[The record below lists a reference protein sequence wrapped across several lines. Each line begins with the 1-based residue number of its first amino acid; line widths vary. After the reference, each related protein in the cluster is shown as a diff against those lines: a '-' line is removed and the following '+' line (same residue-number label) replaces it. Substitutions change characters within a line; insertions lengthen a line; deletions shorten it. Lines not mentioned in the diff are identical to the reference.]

1 MLSSSRPWP
10 IVSLLIAAVAGIG
23 GWALGRAD
31 SGGLTEAPVTAPV
44 TAQVVTPPPEGP
56 WPLRAPSMAEVPEG
70 PLGDSIREG
79 YALVADTNRRLPE
92 NVGAGMRCTSCHL
105 NGGTV
110 ANAGPWVGLTG
121 VFPEHRDR
129 DGRVITIES
138 RINDC
143 FERSLNGKP
152 LDPTGPEMA
161 AIVAYMTW
169 LSQDVPVGVPV
180 EGRGFRR
187 PNPLPEIN
195 ADPARGEA
203 VYGQR
208 CVSCHG
214 PTGAG
219 VGGADGVVVYPPLWG
234 PSSFNIGAGMARLDT
249 AAAFVRWNMP
259 LGQGGSLTE
268 QEAYDV
274 AAYFTQQERPDF
286 ARKMNDWPAGN
297 KPRDARY

>member
-1 MLSSSRPWP
+1 MSSSSGPWP
-10 IVSLLIAAVAGIG
+10 IFSLLLAAVVGIG
-23 GWALGRAD
+23 GWTLGCAD
-31 SGGLTEAPVTAPV
+31 PGGLTEAPVTAPV

-56 WPLRAPSMAEVPEG
+56 WPLRAPSIAEAPAG

-79 YALVADTNRRLPE
+79 YSLVADTNRRLPE
-92 NVGAGMRCTSCHL
+92 NVGAAMRCTSCHL

-110 ANAGPWVGLTG
+110 ANAGPWVGITG

-129 DGRVITIES
+129 DARVITIEG

-143 FERSLNGKP
+143 FERSLNGQP
-152 LDPTGPEMA
+152 LDPTSPEMA

-187 PNPLPEIN
+187 PDPLPEIT

-286 ARKMNDWPAGN
+286 ARKMNDWPVGN